1 MIPDPLCVS
10 CHYTSACVGKEPDL
24 APRPI
29 EDVALLVPLVG
40 APAHHEQLGGPQRG
54 VQIFWGKNGKIATE
68 SIFFKGLFIESI
80 THIFL

>member
-1 MIPDPLCVS
+1 MSGGLLIPSVLLCRPIYATYHCV
-10 CHYTSACVGKEPDL
+10 CMCGTSACVRKESDL

-54 VQIFWGKNGKIATE
+54 VQIFWEKLLEKM
-68 SIFFKGLFIESI
+68 
-80 THIFL
+80 